1 MTETAPRSTPAP
13 VTVIT
18 VCDTC
23 RRAERKE
30 LKDEPSCGETL
41 LAAVRTA
48 AEEAGDAV
56 EVRQVSCLMGCER
69 ACNVAIS
76 APGKLTY
83 VLGRFDPTAEAAG
96 GIVDYAQGH
105 SASDTGAVPFRQW
118 PKPVKGHFVARIPPL

>member
-1 MTETAPRSTPAP
+1 MTLAPPA

-23 RRAERKE
+23 RREHRKE
-30 LKDEPSCGETL
+30 LKEEPSCGEGL
-41 LAAVRTA
+41 LEEMQKAAADT
-48 AEEAGDAV
+48 AV

-83 VLGRFDPTAEAAG
+83 VLGRFDPTEEAAAG
-96 GIVDYAQGH
+96 LVEYAQGH
-105 SASDTGAVPFRQW
+105 SESETGAVPFRQW
-118 PKPVKGHFVARIPPL
+118 PQAVKGHFVARIPPV

>member
-1 MTETAPRSTPAP
+1 MT
-13 VTVIT
+13 TVIT

-30 LKDEPSCGETL
+30 LKDEPSCGEDL
-41 LAAVRTA
+41 LAEIRRV
-48 AEEAGDAV
+48 AEASSV

-83 VLGRFDPTAEAAG
+83 VLGRFDPTTEAAE
-96 GIVDYAQGH
+96 GIVEYAQGH
-105 SASDTGAVPFRQW
+105 GESETGAVPFRQW
-118 PKPVKGHFVARIPPL
+118 PLAVKGHFVARVPPL